1 MEAFTQRLSLFTFKY
16 DQAMRNAIL
25 VEKIIQL
32 MSKQLI
38 TLRQYPHSSEF
49 GVPADPPPSH
59 DQGIDDRFADS
70 GISAKARLSST
81 AGT

>member
-1 MEAFTQRLSLFTFKY
+1 METFTQRLSLFTFEY

-25 VEKIIQL
+25 VEEIIQL

-49 GVPADPPPSH
+49 AVPAYPRRRMIKAST
-59 DQGIDDRFADS
+59 IVLLTS
-70 GISAKARLSST
+70 GISAKARRSST